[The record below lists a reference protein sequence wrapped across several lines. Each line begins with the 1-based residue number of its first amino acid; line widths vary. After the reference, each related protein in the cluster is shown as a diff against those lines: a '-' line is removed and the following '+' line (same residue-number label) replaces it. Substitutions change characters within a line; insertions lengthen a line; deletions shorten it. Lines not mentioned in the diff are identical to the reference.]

1 MKRVFIETFRYTC
14 YPVQCVCVDGGEPW
28 FNQDHVATI
37 LGYANIAE
45 ALIALDDDDIKTLGE
60 LLASS
65 NADIFISVYGLSSLV
80 YRSKKPDAN
89 AFRRWVWSD
98 IISVIRRSI
107 PPDHCS
113 DDDDDEDDDEDII
126 DGDDDDV
133 ESTCSEDRVD
143 ATQGQV
149 LKNGPALS
157 EGLKDE
163 EEAWSDFS
171 TNRNPKYWLRKFNKT
186 ALMKECDKRGVIID
200 NPMMTL
206 NVKII
211 EALIAADTI

>member
-1 MKRVFIETFRYTC
+1 MKRVFIETLHYTSN
-14 YPVQCVCVDGGEPW
+14 PVQCVYVDGGEPW
-28 FNQDHVATI
+28 FRGDHVARI
-37 LGYANIAE
+37 LGYANIAK
-45 ALIALDDDDIKTLGE
+45 ALFELDDDDTKTLGE

-65 NADIFISVYGLSSLV
+65 NTDLFISVYGLHCLV
-80 YRSKKPDAN
+80 HACKKPDAHV
-89 AFRRWVWSD
+89 FRRWVWSD
-98 IISVIRRSI
+98 IIRVIRMSI

-113 DDDDDEDDDEDII
+113 YDDDDD
-126 DGDDDDV
+126 GKDDV
-133 ESTCSEDRVD
+133 ESKWSVD
-143 ATQGQV
+143 ATQGKV
-149 LKNGPALS
+149 
-157 EGLKDE
+157 E
-163 EEAWSDFS
+163 EEPWHDFT